1 MDILGIKEITKCIKI
16 PSFSTESSYLDS
28 LLAAAAIH
36 KKVRQKIRPMI
47 QPGTRIFDIAKN
59 ISDFTRY
66 FVEGNKSRI
75 KAPVHANGGIPFPPC
90 ISIGSVVAHHIPSS
104 KVNET
109 IKSDSNVKIDM
120 GVHINGWAIDSAF
133 TCYFDPSLAPLH
145 DATYKAITEAINKIN
160 LDVRVDELGKI
171 ISEIVESTE
180 MEYKGKK
187 YNLKIING
195 LSGHGIIQNNL
206 HADPRIRNKITQSDL
221 LDTKFTPGVY
231 AVEPLVSIIDP
242 DFYTETTDFKSYE
255 IDQNNLSLYP
265 YFKGMYFSDYD
276 LDYYNQKLEGSGN
289 YKISGDFISKNP
301 NDIICHYEHTIYL
314 GKDGK
319 KIILSQDEDY

>member
-1 MDILGIKEITKCIKI
+1 MEILGIKENTKCIKI
-16 PSFSTESSYLDS
+16 PSFSTESSCLDS

-47 QPGTRIFDIAKN
+47 KPGTRIFDIAKH

-66 FVEGNKSRI
+66 FVEGDKSRSKI
-75 KAPVHANGGIPFPPC
+75 PIHANGGIPFPPC
-90 ISIGSVVAHHIPSS
+90 ISIGNILAHHIPSS
-104 KVNET
+104 KVDEF
-109 IKSDSNVKIDM
+109 IKPDSNIKIDM

-133 TCYFDPSLAPLH
+133 TCYFDKSLAPLH
-145 DATYKAITEAINKIN
+145 DATYEAINKAIN
-160 LDVRVDELGKI
+160 KMGLGVRVDELGKI

-180 MEYKGKK
+180 MEYKGKI

-195 LSGHGIIQNNL
+195 LTGHGIKQNNL
-206 HADPRIRNKITQSDL
+206 HAEPRIRNKITYSDL

-242 DFYTETTDFKSYE
+242 TFYTETIDFKSYE
-255 IDQNNLSLYP
+255 IDKTNLSLYP

-276 LDYYNQKLEGSGN
+276 LDYYNQKLSGK
-289 YKISGDFISKNP
+289 YITSGDFISNNP

-314 GKDGK
+314 GKDGN
-319 KIILSQDEDY
+319 KIILSQDVDY